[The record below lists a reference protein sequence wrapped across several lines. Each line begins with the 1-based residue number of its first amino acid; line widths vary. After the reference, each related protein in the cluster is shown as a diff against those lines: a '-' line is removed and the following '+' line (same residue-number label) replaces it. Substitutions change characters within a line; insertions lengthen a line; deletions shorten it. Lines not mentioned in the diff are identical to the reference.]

1 MNLMWRAHRAV
12 DRATRLPGLEAIL
25 RRRYDRLFESNVDR
39 NLFRGVFP
47 TFEAAQQAAPASR
60 PVGYDNPSSAAMYAD
75 RTRRI
80 HSHDYP
86 TLFWLGKLLAEGC
99 TRVFDLG
106 GHIGLSYYAY
116 RDYLDYPAGL
126 RWLVH
131 DVPAVVENGRRIAA
145 EQGAGALSF
154 DERFE
159 SAEGQEVL
167 FSAGALQ
174 YLPQTLAERLAQLAS
189 PPRHLVL
196 NLLPLHDRLSYFTS
210 ARPSVPTGSR
220 PSRRSSRRMP
230 RSGTAWSTGGAIPSG
245 TATSPSTRTTA
256 WMGTMASISAAT
268 PDRPGRAPP
277 SPARAPAASLTT
289 RDAQ

>member
-25 RRRYDRLFESNVDR
+25 RRRYDRLFESNVDK

-196 NLLPLHDRLSYFTS
+196 NLLPLHDRLSYFTLQS
-210 ARPSVPTGSR
+210 I
-220 PSRRSSRRMP
+220 
-230 RSGTAWSTGGAIPSG
+230 GTAFCPYRITALAPFLEAYAALGYRLVDRWRNPERHCDIPFH
-245 TATSPSTRTTA
+245 
-256 WMGTMASISAAT
+256 
-268 PDRPGRAPP
+268 PDHCLDGYHGFYFR
-277 SPARAPAASLTT
+277 
-289 RDAQ
+289 RDA